1 MNYTKNTLQKIE
13 ELFEELGYLV
23 RYEKGSFQSGYAIV
37 ETKKIAVVN
46 KFFET
51 EARINAL
58 LEIFDQI
65 EALRNAQNTV
75 AEMGSEATEKPK
87 NWQVELSEK
96 AQKLIK
102 QIRSHR
108 NHVEN
113 ETDNQ

>member
-1 MNYTKNTLQKIE
+1 MNYTKNTLQKME

-58 LEIFDQI
+58 LDIFDQI
-65 EALRNAQNTV
+65 EALRNARQTV
-75 AEMGSEATEKPK
+75 AEMGSEGNEITE
-87 NWQVELSEK
+87 NWKAALSEK
-96 AQKLIK
+96 SQKLIK
-102 QIRSHR
+102 QIRNHR
-108 NHVEN
+108 DKDNIEI
-113 ETDNQ
+113 DNQ